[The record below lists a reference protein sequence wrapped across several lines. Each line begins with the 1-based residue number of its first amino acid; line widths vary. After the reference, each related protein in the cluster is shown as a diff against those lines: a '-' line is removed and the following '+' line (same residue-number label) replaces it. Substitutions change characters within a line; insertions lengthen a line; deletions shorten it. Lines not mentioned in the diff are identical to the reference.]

1 MPLQIHAGEVLLPQ
15 RLIHRDC
22 RRVGKIQRADVPQH
36 GNAHAGVRM
45 LPQEPFGK
53 SRSLLAEHQH
63 TLRRIPHLGIA
74 ARRFGREKEK
84 LSVCVLF
91 EEFGEIFIVK
101 NLQLIPII
109 KTGAF
114 QMPVGDLEAEGL
126 HQMQGAAGGGAGTCD
141 IAGILGNLRL
151 YENDMEAGRF
161 PAR

>member
-1 MPLQIHAGEVLLPQ
+1 MFLFCFQHRNSWSAFCGSPRPYSRQLRKRRKRKAPGMPLQIHAGEVLLPQ

-74 ARRFGREKEK
+74 ARRFGREKK
-84 LSVCVLF
+84 SCRSAFFSRNSV
-91 EEFGEIFIVK
+91 
-101 NLQLIPII
+101 
-109 KTGAF
+109 
-114 QMPVGDLEAEGL
+114 
-126 HQMQGAAGGGAGTCD
+126 
-141 IAGILGNLRL
+141 
-151 YENDMEAGRF
+151 RF
-161 PAR
+161 S